1 MLMAKIIF
9 DGVEVDL
16 PDGQNYTEDRV
27 RNVIRNTFN
36 VNDVNVEVNED
47 GNFVGS
53 RIVGE
58 KA

>member
-1 MLMAKIIF
+1 MAKIIF